1 MTACKPW
8 SGQSIPR
15 PVERSQPRNGAK
27 PTDRL
32 RRGRLAA
39 ARASPSRPPRTGQTS
54 RLRRSSDR
62 ERRSVSSQDT
72 LMGLQDLSE
81 WPRRQVQLELRETAA
96 MPRSNPR
103 IQLSSDGPLA
113 LKPVL
118 GDTQEARPESER
130 FVRPT
135 LR

>member
-1 MTACKPW
+1 M
-8 SGQSIPR
+8 
-15 PVERSQPRNGAK
+15 
-27 PTDRL
+27 D
-32 RRGRLAA
+32 
-39 ARASPSRPPRTGQTS
+39 
-54 RLRRSSDR
+54 
-62 ERRSVSSQDT
+62 
-72 LMGLQDLSE
+72 LQDLSE
-81 WPRRQVQLELRETAA
+81 WPRRQVQPELRETAA

-135 LR
+135 PYVFERRRSGQTFTA